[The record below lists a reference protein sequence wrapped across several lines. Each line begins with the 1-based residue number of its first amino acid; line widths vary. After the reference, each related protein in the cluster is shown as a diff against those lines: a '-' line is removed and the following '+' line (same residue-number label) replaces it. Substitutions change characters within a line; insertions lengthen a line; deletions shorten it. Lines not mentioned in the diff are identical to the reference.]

1 MQFSVEPGFSP
12 GSYNSE
18 SQGQDGKETKT
29 GVRWWYKPCQ
39 GGMGVQAEGH
49 GWGGGKGKDQIQ
61 NGNLGGGLRVGW
73 GYRHRIQHGM
83 EVQTE
88 GLGRIGG

>member
-29 GVRWWYKPCQ
+29 GVRWWYKSCQ
-39 GGMGVQAEGH
+39 GGMGVQAEDPA
-49 GWGGGKGKDQIQ
+49 WDGGTDRGSGQDRGI
-61 NGNLGGGLRVGW
+61 
-73 GYRHRIQHGM
+73 
-83 EVQTE
+83 
-88 GLGRIGG
+88 GR